1 MKISL
6 LSALMASLFIAT
18 PVAAQTEAV
27 DGRLQ
32 RIKETRVFVA
42 GYREQSVPFSYLN
55 DGKPTGYGVEI
66 TERVLAALRQKLNDP
81 SIKIRW
87 NAVTLSTR
95 IPLVKT
101 NTIDINCATDTH
113 TRARGEDVNFSTTF
127 YITRTVIAVS
137 KDLNI
142 KLFRDIQ
149 GKRLAVP
156 AGTTLEAKL
165 RDAIAA
171 NNWNITVIPARNT
184 TVALQLMLQGKA
196 DAFGNAESLVAGEMF
211 RLPEADKYQLVTA
224 GNYREAF
231 ACMLPKGDA
240 NLKKLVDDVLI
251 GMMQSGEMEAL
262 FNKWFNQPIPPF
274 GKSLNLPLNDATRA
288 LFKAPNDTP
297 LE

>member
-27 DGRLQ
+27 DARLQ

-113 TRARGEDVNFSTTF
+113 TRARGEDINFSTTF
-127 YITRTVIAVS
+127 YITRTVIATPKS
-137 KDLNI
+137 LNI
-142 KLFRDIQ
+142 KLFRELQ

-156 AGTTLEAKL
+156 AGTTVEAKL
-165 RDAIAA
+165 RDTMAT

-184 TVALQLMLQGKA
+184 NAALQLMLQGKA

-211 RLPEADKYQLVTA
+211 RLPDFDKYELVTA
-224 GNYREAF
+224 GNYQEAF

>member
-18 PVAAQTEAV
+18 PVAAQTGAI

-32 RIKETRVFVA
+32 RIKETKVFVA

-184 TVALQLMLQGKA
+184 AVALQLMLQGKA

>member
-18 PVAAQTEAV
+18 PVAAQTGAI

-32 RIKETRVFVA
+32 RIKETKVFVA

-66 TERVLAALRQKLNDP
+66 TERVLAAVRQKLNDP

-127 YITRTVIAVS
+127 YISRTVFATPKS
-137 KDLNI
+137 LNI
-142 KLFRDIQ
+142 KLFRDLQ

-156 AGTTLEAKL
+156 AGTTVESKL
-165 RDAIAA
+165 RDTMDT
-171 NNWNITVIPARNT
+171 NKWNITVIPARNT
-184 TVALQLMLQGKA
+184 NTALQLMLQGKA

-211 RLPEADKYQLVTA
+211 RLPEFDKYELVTA
-224 GNYREAF
+224 GNYQEAF

-240 NLKKLVDDVLI
+240 NLKKLVDEVLI

-262 FNKWFNQPIPPF
+262 FKKWFNQPIPPF
-274 GKSLNLPLNDATRA
+274 GKSLNLPLNDSTRA

>member
-113 TRARGEDVNFSTTF
+113 TRARGEDINFSTTF
-127 YITRTVIAVS
+127 YITRTVIATPKS
-137 KDLNI
+137 LNI
-142 KLFRDIQ
+142 KLFRELQ

-156 AGTTLEAKL
+156 AGTTVEAKL
-165 RDAIAA
+165 RDTMAT

-184 TVALQLMLQGKA
+184 NAALQLMLQGKA

-211 RLPEADKYQLVTA
+211 RLPDFDKYELVTA
-224 GNYREAF
+224 GNYQEAF